1 MAVVEDAEAAVGSE
15 GEVGAASEV
24 PETTAVEA
32 EMVVAVAGRDPGT
45 PGLETGSATFL
56 TAVTPTSAGGTNATS
71 ARHPSQKGLEAE
83 MAEVR
88 FQTLKV
94 INCLKRI

>member
-1 MAVVEDAEAAVGSE
+1 MIAVDEEEVMTDPVMTAEAVME
-15 GEVGAASEV
+15 
-24 PETTAVEA
+24 
-32 EMVVAVAGRDPGT
+32 VAGALVEQALAT
-45 PGLETGSATFL
+45 LGLETGSATFL
-56 TAVTPTSAGGTNATS
+56 TAVTPTSAGGTNATN

-94 INCLKRI
+94 INCL